1 MFIALYATQ
10 QRPWKTGLRDKY
22 SGVPELPCALLMNSQ
37 QHTDTL
43 RSLYTTCCTHKHRAI
58 KTGWIVLDA
67 LDQAWIPH
75 YCHWRL
81 NERFY
86 GDMVGKDPAAATAAF
101 GADRVAL
108 WRDSYTVPPVPMP
121 RSSSRHPWNQKRYK

>member
-1 MFIALYATQ
+1 MHDWL
-10 QRPWKTGLRDKY
+10 
-22 SGVPELPCALLMNSQ
+22 
-37 QHTDTL
+37 
-43 RSLYTTCCTHKHRAI
+43 HKHRAI

-86 GDMVGKDPAAATAAF
+86 GDMVGKDPASATAAF

-121 RSSSRHPWNQKRYK
+121 RSSSRHPWNQLRYKLVQHRFFHIDTRWIAHAC